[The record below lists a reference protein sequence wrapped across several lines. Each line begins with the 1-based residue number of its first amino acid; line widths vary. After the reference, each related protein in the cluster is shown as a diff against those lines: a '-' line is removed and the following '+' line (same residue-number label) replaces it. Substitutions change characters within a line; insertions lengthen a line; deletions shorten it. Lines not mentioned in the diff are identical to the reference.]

1 MLRKSNNPYACHYY
15 DPQETRDPG
24 SAREQYRASENPYAL
39 HYFHG
44 EKDDPP
50 AQSLPNPSVDPIA
63 AVAVKTI
70 SKANFEA
77 GCRSVFRRYMPEMER
92 AKLRPHHQDFIRRN
106 SLCSPERRYALLQEL
121 RRYDLS
127 DEPGLQTYFNYEEDV
142 FTETKLKAIEDAVKE
157 T

>member
-1 MLRKSNNPYACHYY
+1 M
-15 DPQETRDPG
+15 PQ
-24 SAREQYRASENPYAL
+24 
-39 HYFHG
+39 
-44 EKDDPP
+44 
-50 AQSLPNPSVDPIA
+50 
-63 AVAVKTI
+63 
-70 SKANFEA
+70 
-77 GCRSVFRRYMPEMER
+77 MER

-142 FTETKLKAIEDAVKE
+142 FTEAKLKAIEDAVKE